1 MAQEGRLQWTEE
13 SGEEQMGV
21 VGRAADGLARL
32 AYDSTTPPV
41 VSFSESPPPPPPL
54 LVLRSAAAEEAPT
67 ILTH

>member
-1 MAQEGRLQWTEE
+1 MNRGEWT
-13 SGEEQMGV
+13 EQMGV
-21 VGRAADGLARL
+21 GVGRAADGLARL